1 MGFRPD
7 DERLRNALEIA
18 EREGLDYTF
27 EKTTLADDA
36 HPNTVRITL
45 ERGDRHA
52 VMIGSSLGAGRV
64 LVTEIDGYPV
74 EVTGNYHTIVLVA
87 EDVKGSVARIAT
99 HPRRG
104 RPQHRDAAAHAESA
118 RRRRVHG
125 HRDRRRARRGGA
137 RRDPR
142 AALGALGLPPRQ
154 GECLMY
160 KSLADAI
167 RDAESQRHP
176 ASRGSRWR
184 PRAGDQGR
192 PVDDIRAALQRA
204 LDVMRGAVG
213 QGMTGD
219 LYSASGLVG
228 GDAAKLR
235 TGPAGPLAGTPFR
248 DILARA
254 LAVQEV
260 NAAMGVIVAAPT
272 AGGAGV
278 LPAVLTGLAA
288 RARTSPTTAVVD
300 ALAVAG
306 LIGAVIAERA
316 SLSGAEGGCQA
327 ETGAAAAMAAG
338 AATEMLGGTPAQVGH
353 AVALAL
359 QGTLGLVCDPLG
371 GLVELPCV
379 FRNATGVGHRARRH
393 RDGDGRHRV
402 RDPGGRGDR
411 HDGRDRPRDGRALSR
426 DRRRRARRDAHRA
439 AARQGATGA
448 DQAGAEVAGSAGRA
462 GRRKPSLPG
471 GAPVACAASATP
483 AETRRASIP

>member
-1 MGFRPD
+1 
-7 DERLRNALEIA
+7 
-18 EREGLDYTF
+18 
-27 EKTTLADDA
+27 
-36 HPNTVRITL
+36 
-45 ERGDRHA
+45 
-52 VMIGSSLGAGRV
+52 
-64 LVTEIDGYPV
+64 
-74 EVTGNYHTIVLVA
+74 
-87 EDVKGSVARIAT
+87 
-99 HPRRG
+99 
-104 RPQHRDAAAHAESA
+104 
-118 RRRRVHG
+118 
-125 HRDRRRARRGGA
+125 
-137 RRDPR
+137 
-142 AALGALGLPPRQ
+142 
-154 GECLMY
+154 MY

-167 RDAESQRHP
+167 RDAEAQHVSLARL
-176 ASRGSRWR
+176 ALETESK
-184 PRAGDQGR
+184 DQGR
-192 PVDDIRAALQRA
+192 PVSEIRDALKRA

-235 TGPAGPLAGTPFR
+235 TGPDGPLADTPFR

-278 LPAVLTGLAA
+278 LPAVLTGLAEA
-288 RARTSPTTAVVD
+288 RNIGDDAVVD

-353 AVALAL
+353 ATALAM

-379 FRNATGVGHRARRH
+379 FRNATGSAIALTGIELAMAGVEFKIPVDEVIDVMGQI
-393 RDGDGRHRV
+393 GREMDV
-402 RDPGGRGDR
+402 RYRETAGGG
-411 HDGRDRPRDGRALSR
+411 L
-426 DRRRRARRDAHRA
+426 A
-439 AARQGATGA
+439 ATPT
-448 DQAGAEVAGSAGRA
+448 
-462 GRRKPSLPG
+462 GRRLAKERLVQIKRG
-471 GAPVACAASATP
+471 
-483 AETRRASIP
+483 